1 MPVNPKSKTSIEF
14 LVDEAADLLLAY
26 ERVEATDKLAALEE
40 VLRLP
45 LSDLRKREPGELQ
58 RSLGRLVLAFLNS
71 RSSRGLGLPKD
82 LEDEKSLDEQHFAAL
97 EADVNPSNPKSIY
110 DLAVS
115 LIARGMSD
123 ESWADIEKGE
133 ALLNPLADAG
143 FAEAVKYRDEVW
155 SLVRPRL
162 EKKIKQG

>member
-1 MPVNPKSKTSIEF
+1 MPVSPKSKTSIEF
-14 LVDEAADLLLAY
+14 LVDEADDLLLAY
-26 ERVEATDKLAALEE
+26 ERVEITGKPVSLEE
-40 VLRLP
+40 ALRLP
-45 LSDLRKREPGELQ
+45 LSELRKREPGELQ
-58 RSLGRLVLAFLNS
+58 RTLGRLVLAFLNS
-71 RSSRGLGLPKD
+71 RSSKGLGLPRD
-82 LEDEKSLDEQHFAAL
+82 LADEKRLDDQHFAAL
-97 EADVNPSNPKSIY
+97 EADVNPSDPKTIY

-143 FAEAVKYRDEVW
+143 FAEAVKYREEVW

-162 EKKIKQG
+162 EKKIKRG